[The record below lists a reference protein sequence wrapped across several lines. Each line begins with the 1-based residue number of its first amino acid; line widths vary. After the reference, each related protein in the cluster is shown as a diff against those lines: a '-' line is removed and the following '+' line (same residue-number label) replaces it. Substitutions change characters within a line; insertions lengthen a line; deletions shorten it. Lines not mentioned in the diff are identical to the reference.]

1 MLEYNASFSSQVS
14 GLGRDLLPTWNG
26 RGAKLKVFI
35 HPWCLGGTDVD
46 AVLPRHSR

>member
-1 MLEYNASFSSQVS
+1 MLVFHRKLVGWVAIFSQ
-14 GLGRDLLPTWNG
+14 LGMEE